1 MKRLIVLSVMFLM
14 SSTSFAYEGT
24 PEMQIENFFIDL
36 STGKVNEAIDNLYS
50 SNPLMNQKIQQLTL
64 LKQQVGM
71 ISTLFGKHIGVEEY
85 SNELVTPSIKKIVKV
100 EKFEN
105 HPVVWEFFF
114 YKPNDKWIIS
124 KGTFNDQF
132 GSLK

>member
-1 MKRLIVLSVMFLM
+1 MKRLLVLSIIFLM
-14 SSTSFAYEGT
+14 SSTSFAYKGT
-24 PEMQIENFFIDL
+24 PEIQVENFFKDL
-36 STGKVNEAIDNLYS
+36 STGKVNEAIDNLYY
-50 SNPLMNQKIQQLTL
+50 SNPLMYQKIQQLTL

>member
-1 MKRLIVLSVMFLM
+1 MKKLIIICILFLM
-14 SSTSFAYEGT
+14 SSTSLAYEGD
-24 PEMQIENFFIDL
+24 PETQVENFFKDL
-36 STGKVNEAIDNLYS
+36 SSGNVNEAIDSLYS
-50 SNPLMNQKIQQLTL
+50 SNPLMNQKIQELTL
-64 LKQQVGM
+64 MKQQVAM

-85 SNELVTPSIKKIVKV
+85 SNELLTPSITKIVKV

-114 YKPNDKWIIS
+114 YKPHDKWIIS